1 MHHPL
6 LRLCACFAVGL
17 WVAQASRHAHA
28 QSLDGT
34 WEISS
39 VVDDGRVIDPAN
51 IRLMYA
57 ADGRVTISGQTV
69 QLIVPLT
76 YQRKQLP
83 FVADPSSNPPQFNIA
98 GTEKTGGRGIFLA
111 GKDSLVLCIAS
122 PDKDRP
128 TSFAS
133 LPGSGNLL
141 VTLTRAADNDPYRG
155 PTQSTTPAYQ
165 DEQIRSILAGIWGH
179 QDAESIHYVTFNPDG
194 SLVDTTI
201 SKDNF
206 KKMFHQDVRSTGSWK
221 VVDGVV
227 ITTITDSTDAE
238 RKGQISSFR
247 IRSVS
252 GNELVTVDQSGDVR
266 QEWKSQ

>member
-1 MHHPL
+1 MT
-6 LRLCACFAVGL
+6 AAFT
-17 WVAQASRHAHA
+17 SRGAHA

-76 YQRKQLP
+76 YQQKQLA
-83 FVADPSSNPPQFNIA
+83 FVADPSSNPAQFNIA
-98 GTEKTGGRGIFLA
+98 GTEKTGGRGIFLYS
-111 GKDSLVLCIAS
+111 KDALVLCIAS
-122 PDKDRP
+122 RDKDRP

-141 VTLTRAADNDPYRG
+141 VTLTRAADSDPYHA
-155 PTQSTTPAYQ
+155 PTQPTTPAYQ
-165 DEQIRSILAGIWGH
+165 DEQIRAILAGTWGH
-179 QDAESIHYVTFNPDG
+179 QDAEAIHYVTFNPDN

-227 ITTITDSTDAE
+227 ITTITDSTDPE

-247 IRSVS
+247 IRSVN

-266 QEWKSQ
+266 QDWKSQ